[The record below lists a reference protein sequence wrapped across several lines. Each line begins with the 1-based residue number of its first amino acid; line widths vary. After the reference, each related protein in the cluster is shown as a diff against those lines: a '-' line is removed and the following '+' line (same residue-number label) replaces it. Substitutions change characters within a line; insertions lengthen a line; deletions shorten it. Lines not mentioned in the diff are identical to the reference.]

1 MSGECKFPIYSP
13 YCISAHLTQIL
24 MMCFTPYNNMLNVL
38 SCTHFCTFSAPV
50 PSALCAFPRV
60 QTFLLVSHEASSPE
74 TLDPPFTEDLSE
86 SSGILF
92 CPSQKLL
99 SCAATSRHLVTF
111 VLFLFF
117 YLCTC
122 LCPHFLGVKIP
133 KILHCCFFLSWLL
146 SSMISDFILS
156 SGFFPLPPSFNFKA
170 N

>member
-74 TLDPPFTEDLSE
+74 TLDPPLQKICLSHQE
-86 SSGILF
+86 SCSAHLRSYFLVLTPHVTLSPLF
-92 CPSQKLL
+92 YSSSVSAP
-99 SCAATSRHLVTF
+99 V
-111 VLFLFF
+111 
-117 YLCTC
+117 